1 MLNHRVDLDMRMTWG
16 IWEKPI
22 FIMKYRIKNLSLRPV
37 LVALALGLAACG
49 PADIPPGDLIND
61 PHEAQ
66 NREFHELNITVDRAL
81 LRPVSQ
87 GYGTIVPEPVRN
99 GLSNMASNLNQPG
112 YVVNNILQF
121 RIGQAMQN
129 TTRFLINSTIGIGG
143 LFDPASAR
151 GVLPAD
157 TNFGE
162 TLHVWGA
169 EEGAYVE
176 LPFFGPSTT
185 RDTAGRVVDV
195 ALNPLRYLVTSP
207 ESDYVTGL
215 ETVDLMG
222 QRYQFGDVIDGV
234 LYESEDSY
242 AQARSLYLQNRRFEL
257 RGDRQQDDYFDPYE
271 DPYAQ

>member
-1 MLNHRVDLDMRMTWG
+1 MTWG

-49 PADIPPGDLIND
+49 HADIPPGDLIND

-66 NREFHELNITVDRAL
+66 NRELHELNITVDRAL

-121 RIGQAMQN
+121 RIGQAVQN
-129 TTRFLINSTIGIGG
+129 TTRFVINSTIGLGG
-143 LFDPASAR
+143 LFDPASAM

-185 RDTAGRVVDV
+185 RDTAGRVVDA

>member
-1 MLNHRVDLDMRMTWG
+1 MILFRLQSVA
-16 IWEKPI
+16 
-22 FIMKYRIKNLSLRPV
+22 FRPAV
-37 LVALALGLAACG
+37 LCLGLALGVAACG
-49 PADIPPGDLIND
+49 PADLPRGDVIND

-66 NREFHELNITVDRAL
+66 NREFHQLNIAVDRAVV
-81 LRPVSQ
+81 RPVSQ

-99 GLSNMASNLNQPG
+99 GVSNMASNLNQPG
-112 YVVNNILQF
+112 YVINNILQL
-121 RIGQAMQN
+121 RLGQAMQN

-143 LFDPASAR
+143 LFDPASAM

-169 EEGAYVE
+169 EEGPYVE

-242 AQARSLYLQNRRFEL
+242 AQARSLYLQNRRFQL
-257 RGDRQQDDYFDPYE
+257 RGSGQQDDYFDPYE
-271 DPYAQ
+271 DGYIDPYEDPYAQ